1 MKHGYCAGLRDI
13 ELLANIYRHCVL
25 RHNDA
30 GMDNAQLVRV
40 DGRICAK
47 KYIGGNLRV
56 EDQPVKLAI

>member
-40 DGRICAK
+40 DGGICAK
-47 KYIGGNLRV
+47 EHIGGNL
-56 EDQPVKLAI
+56 